1 MSKFIERL
9 DYIMEG
15 APAAMGFGV
24 QRGQKAPGMALLA
37 IVSGSDA
44 KAVQLVGELKPDG
57 ALVSGVDD
65 PAKLKEVCQA
75 LGEGIPWGSPV
86 ASLSEDE
93 AAAYE
98 KEGCDLLAFPLQ
110 GTSVAAIGSE
120 EVARILRIDAAMD
133 PEQLRVIDALPVDV
147 LLINGPASSSQWSL
161 EDLVTIAGVTR
172 RVNKYVIVETSLLPG
187 AKELEALRAAGVN
200 GLAVDVGTVPAE
212 KLAALKTALEEMPR
226 QRPKRRDKTMAILPR
241 SAFPS
246 GSSPEPPEPEPDED
260 DE

>member
-9 DYIMEG
+9 DYIREG
-15 APAAMGFGV
+15 APGAIGFGV

-44 KAVQLVGELKPDG
+44 KAVQQVADLNPDG

-65 PAKLKEVCQA
+65 PVKLKEVCQA

-86 ASLSEDE
+86 TSLSEDA

-98 KEGCDLLAFPLQ
+98 KEGCDLLSFPLQ
-110 GTSVAAIGSE
+110 GTSMAAVGSE
-120 EVARILRIDAAMD
+120 EVARILQVDPAMD

-172 RVNKYVIVETSLLPG
+172 RVDKYVIVETSQLPG
-187 AKELEALRAAGVN
+187 AKELEALRDVGVN
-200 GLAVDVGTVPAE
+200 GLAVDVASVTAE
-212 KLAALKTALEEMPR
+212 KLAELKTALADMPR
-226 QRPKRRDKTMAILPR
+226 HRPNRRDRNMAIIPR

-246 GSSPEPPEPEPDED
+246 GSSPEPEEPEPDED

>member
-9 DYIMEG
+9 DHISEG

-37 IVSGSDA
+37 IVSGSDS
-44 KAVQLVGELKPDG
+44 KAVQQVAELKPDG

-65 PAKLKEVCQA
+65 PAKLKEACKA
-75 LGEGIPWGSPV
+75 LGEGIPWGSTV
-86 ASLSEDE
+86 TALSEDD

-98 KEGCDLLAFPLQ
+98 KEGCDLIAFALS
-110 GTSVAAIGSE
+110 GTSVAAVGSE
-120 EVARILRIDAAMD
+120 EVARILRIDTTMD

-147 LLINGPASSSQWSL
+147 LLIDGPTSSAQWSL
-161 EDLVTIAGVTR
+161 EDLVTVAGVTR
-172 RVNKYVIVETSLLPG
+172 RVNKYVIVETSQLPG
-187 AKELEALRAAGVN
+187 PKELEALREVGVN
-200 GLAVDVGTVPAE
+200 GLAVDVASVPAE
-212 KLAALKTALEEMPR
+212 KLAELKTALGDMPR
-226 QRPKRRDKTMAILPR
+226 HRPNRRDRNMALLPR

-246 GSSPEPPEPEPDED
+246 GSSQEPVEPEPDED

>member
-9 DYIMEG
+9 DYIREG
-15 APAAMGFGV
+15 TPAAMGFGV

-37 IVSGSDA
+37 IVSGSDP
-44 KAVQLVGELKPDG
+44 KALKQVADLKPDG

-65 PAKLKEVCQA
+65 PAKLKDACKA
-75 LGEGIPWGSPV
+75 LGDGIPWGSPV
-86 ASLSEDE
+86 TSLSEDD

-110 GTSVAAIGSE
+110 GTSVAAVGSE
-120 EVARILRIDAAMD
+120 EIARILRIDTGME

-147 LLINGPASSSQWSL
+147 LLINGPASSSQLSL

-172 RVNKYVIVETSLLPG
+172 RVNKYIIVETSQLPS
-187 AKELEALRAAGVN
+187 ARELEALREAGVN
-200 GLAVDVGTVPAE
+200 GLAVDVASVPAK
-212 KLAALKTALEEMPR
+212 KLAELKKALGDMPR
-226 QRPKRRDKTMAILPR
+226 HRPSRKDRSIALVPH

-246 GSSPEPPEPEPDED
+246 GSSSEPEEPEPDED